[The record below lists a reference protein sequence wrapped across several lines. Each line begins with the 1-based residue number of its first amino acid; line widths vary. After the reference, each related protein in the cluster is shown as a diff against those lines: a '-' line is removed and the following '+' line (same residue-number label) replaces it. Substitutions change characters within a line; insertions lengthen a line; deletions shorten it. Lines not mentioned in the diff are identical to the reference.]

1 MHTVS
6 TDVDTVTSSA
16 RQAKPPGGPRSV
28 RRAGILFSLPAV
40 VLLLVFMVVPF
51 GTALVLSFTNR
62 KLLSPLPTRWVGLD
76 NYRDV
81 LTDSGFWGALQNNII
96 FSVITV
102 PVQTGLALMLA
113 VLVNQKLRGSVV
125 YRTLYFIPITFSLS
139 AASVI
144 WLVLLNPSGLLNT
157 VMETVTFGA
166 FTPDW
171 LNDPRY
177 TMTAIILVSLWAS
190 VGFQMVIL
198 LAALQDVPKSLY
210 EAAAVDGASWWQQ
223 FRHVTVPGI
232 RHQLFFVVTITLIL
246 SFRLFDQVW
255 IMPPR
260 PGGPLDAT
268 NTIMVEMVGTGFE
281 RGQIGR
287 GSSIAVLFFLIVL
300 LLTVFQR
307 RFEPAD

>member
-1 MHTVS
+1 MM
-6 TDVDTVTSSA
+6 
-16 RQAKPPGGPRSV
+16 
-28 RRAGILFSLPAV
+28 FSLPALL
-40 VLLLVFMVVPF
+40 LLLVFMVVPF
-51 GTALVLSFTNR
+51 GTAVVLSFTNR
-62 KLLSPLPTRWVGLD
+62 KLLSPLPTRWVGFD

-81 LTDSGFWGALQNNII
+81 LTDSAFWGALQNNFI
-96 FSVITV
+96 FSLIVV
-102 PVQTGLALMLA
+102 PIQTGLALMLA
-113 VLVNQKLRGSVV
+113 VLVNQKLRGSVIF
-125 YRTLYFIPITFSLS
+125 RTIYFIPITFSLA

-157 VMETVTFGA
+157 VMEAVTFGA
-166 FTPDW
+166 FAPDW
-171 LNDPRY
+171 LNDPKY
-177 TMTAIILVSLWAS
+177 AMVAIIIVSLWAS

-198 LAALQDVPKSLY
+198 LAALQDVPPSLY
-210 EAAAVDGASWWQQ
+210 EAAAVDGATWWQQ

-246 SFRLFDQVW
+246 SFRLFDQAW

-300 LLTVFQR
+300 LLTFFQR
-307 RFEPAD
+307 RFEPSD